1 MDHKKSVT
9 FIKLISYFYKISL
22 QAMPPIDQL
31 RVGQRYLFY
40 EKGSVYRGKFL
51 ELRSIQTNFPSS
63 GLIRYI
69 YIACD
74 HRINGKR
81 IMKIISIDQIQV
93 LAETLID
100 TFQGKIG
107 LPDDLL
113 NVIDEFL

>member
-1 MDHKKSVT
+1 
-9 FIKLISYFYKISL
+9 
-22 QAMPPIDQL
+22 MPPIDEL
-31 RVGQRYLFY
+31 RLGQRYLFY

-51 ELRSIQTNFPSS
+51 ELRSIHTNFPMSS
-63 GLIRYI
+63 LIRYI

-81 IMKIISIDQIQV
+81 IMKIISIDQNQIR
-93 LAETLID
+93 AETLID

-107 LPDDLL
+107 LPDDVL

>member
-1 MDHKKSVT
+1 
-9 FIKLISYFYKISL
+9 
-22 QAMPPIDQL
+22 MPSIDQL

-51 ELRSIQTNFPSS
+51 ELRSIHTNFPTS

-69 YIACD
+69 YIARD
-74 HRINGKR
+74 HRIKGKH
-81 IMKIISIDQIQV
+81 ITKIIPIDQIRV
-93 LAETLID
+93 RAETLID

-107 LPDDLL
+107 LPDDVL

>member
-1 MDHKKSVT
+1 
-9 FIKLISYFYKISL
+9 
-22 QAMPPIDQL
+22 MPAIDQL

-51 ELRSIQTNFPSS
+51 ELRSIPTNFPSS
-63 GLIRYI
+63 GIFKYI

-81 IMKIISIDQIQV
+81 IVKIIPIDQIQV
-93 LAETLID
+93 RAETLID

-107 LPDDLL
+107 IPDDVL
-113 NVIDEFL
+113 NVIDEYL